1 MARALFWSFGII
13 SVLGALGVLL
23 NVRSTI
29 HAALSLVVSLLGISG
44 LFVLL
49 QAELI
54 GVLQVLVYAGAIVV
68 LFVFVIMLLNVRG
81 GRLGAENQPIMKII
95 GAVVVFAATVKLGAL
110 LETGSQT
117 WAEVPRAFGTV
128 ENVAGVLYTDH
139 LLAFEVSGILLLA
152 GIVGAVALAKRE
164 LD

>member
-1 MARALFWSFGII
+1 MARALFWMFGFI
-13 SVLGALGVLL
+13 SILGALGVLL
-23 NVRSTI
+23 NVRSTV
-29 HAALSLVVSLLGISG
+29 HSALSLVVSLLGISG

-68 LFVFVIMLLNVRG
+68 LFVFVIMLLNLRG
-81 GRLGAENQPIMKII
+81 GRLGAENQPFMKIV
-95 GAVVVFAATVKLGAL
+95 GALIVFGAAVKLGAVL
-110 LETGSQT
+110 DAGGT
-117 WAEVPRAFGTV
+117 WPEVPRAFGTV

>member
-1 MARALFWSFGII
+1 MARALFWSFGIL

-29 HAALSLVVSLLGISG
+29 HAALSLVVAMLGLSG

-68 LFVFVIMLLNVRG
+68 LFVFVIMLLNLRG
-81 GRLGAENQPIMKII
+81 GSLGAENQPLMKIVGGVI
-95 GAVVVFAATVKLGAL
+95 VFAATVKLAAL
-110 LETGSQT
+110 LDVGRQAWPEL
-117 WAEVPRAFGTV
+117 PREFGTV
-128 ENVAGVLYTDH
+128 ANVASVLYTDH

>member
-1 MARALFWSFGII
+1 MARALFWAFGII

-68 LFVFVIMLLNVRG
+68 LFVFVIMLLNLRG
-81 GRLGAENQPIMKII
+81 GRLGAENQPIMKIVG
-95 GAVVVFAATVKLGAL
+95 GAVVFAATVKLAGL
-110 LETGSQT
+110 LDAGRQT
-117 WAEVPRAFGTV
+117 WPELPRAFGTV
-128 ENVAGVLYTDH
+128 ENVASVLYTDH